1 MIGYAVRRALKGMR
15 EYGVL
20 AGATVATVA
29 TVLLLTGTFALILHS
44 LSGLLDRWGKD
55 VQVSCYL
62 RDDVV
67 DARVFELKA
76 ELEALPE
83 VSSVVYVSAEEA
95 LERFADAVEGLER
108 ILADLDENPLPA
120 SLEIRLDAGFQDPE
134 QVAAVAERLRR
145 PEFEDLDYSREW
157 VERYH
162 TFLGMLRLSS
172 LVLGL
177 LLLAAGVFL
186 VSNTLRIAMYARRDE
201 LALVALV
208 GGTRWFARLPLLVE
222 GAMQGTAGGL
232 VALAMLAALHR
243 YAFVQL
249 QASLGMLLPPD
260 SLAFLPL
267 PAALA
272 LVSAGTAV
280 GVLGAVTS
288 TLRADTEAGL

>member
-1 MIGYAVRRALKGMR
+1 MIGYAFRRAFKGMR
-15 EYGVL
+15 EYRLL
-20 AGATVATVA
+20 AGATVGTVA
-29 TVLLLTGTFALILHS
+29 TVLLLTGTFGLILHS

-62 RDDVV
+62 RDDVDDV
-67 DARVFELKA
+67 RIFELKA
-76 ELEALPE
+76 ELEAQPE
-83 VSSVVYVSAEEA
+83 VSSVVYVSAEDA
-95 LERFADAVEGLER
+95 LERFADAVEGMER

-120 SLEIRLDAGFQDPE
+120 SLEIRLNAGYQEPE

-172 LVLGL
+172 IVLGL

-186 VSNTLRIAMYARRDE
+186 VSNTIRIAIYARRDE
-201 LALVALV
+201 MALVALV

-222 GAMQGTAGGL
+222 GGIQGTAGGIF
-232 VALAMLAALHR
+232 ALAMLAGLHR

-249 QASLGMLLPPD
+249 QASLGMLLPAD
-260 SLAFLPL
+260 SLEFLPV

-272 LVSAGTAV
+272 LVAAGTAV
-280 GVLGAVTS
+280 GLLGALTS
-288 TLRADTEAGL
+288 ALRADAEGLL

>member
-1 MIGYAVRRALKGMR
+1 MINYAFRRAIKGMR
-15 EYGVL
+15 EYRLL
-20 AGATVATVA
+20 AFATVATVA
-29 TVLLLTGTFALILHS
+29 TVLLLTGTFALILDS

-62 RDDVV
+62 RDDV
-67 DARVFELKA
+67 DDERLFELKA

-83 VSSVVYVSAEEA
+83 VSSVVYVSADDA
-95 LERFADAVEGLER
+95 LERFADAVEGLDR

-120 SLEIRLDAGFQDPE
+120 SLEIRLDAGFQEPA

-172 LVLGL
+172 VVLGV

-186 VSNTLRIAMYARRDE
+186 VSNTIRIAIYARREE

-222 GAMQGTAGGL
+222 GGLQGTAGGVL
-232 VALAMLAALHR
+232 ALALLAGLHR

-249 QASLGMLLPPD
+249 QASLGMLLPAGALD
-260 SLAFLPL
+260 FLPA

-272 LVSAGTAV
+272 LVLAGTGV
-280 GVLGAVTS
+280 GLVGALTS
-288 TLRADTEAGL
+288 TLRADAEGRL